1 MISNQSRNILV
12 SRKEA
17 AAILGIEPNTLA
29 VWACTGRHKLPYV
42 KIGRYVKYRLE
53 DLNAFIDKNTVGDI
67 Q

>member
-17 AAILGIEPNTLA
+17 ATILGIEPNTLA

-42 KIGRYVKYRLE
+42 KIGRYVKYRMS
-53 DLNAFIDKNTVGDI
+53 DLDAFIENNTVGSI